1 MVRVK
6 VNLLKGFMLRV
17 VEVVVVV
24 LGGSY
29 QGDQGGQATKNVR
42 FFSIWCFCIIVSEWL
57 TSEPLP
63 QMS

>member
-29 QGDQGGQATKNVR
+29 QGDQGSQATKNV
-42 FFSIWCFCIIVSEWL
+42 
-57 TSEPLP
+57 
-63 QMS
+63 